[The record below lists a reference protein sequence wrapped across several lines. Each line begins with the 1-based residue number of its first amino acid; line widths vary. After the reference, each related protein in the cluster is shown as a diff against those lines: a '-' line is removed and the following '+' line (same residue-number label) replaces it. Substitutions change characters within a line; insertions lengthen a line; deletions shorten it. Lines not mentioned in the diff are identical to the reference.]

1 MPYFILYKAHIC
13 FIFLF
18 WETSQGQPLGFFFK
32 MFPGIFRNILIL
44 STQIL
49 YQAAV
54 DKTSCVYN
62 AVYIFLQ
69 TFKDSRNAL
78 LKKQEKHLY
87 VSCFLLHFFRALA
100 ALQQNRAQSRH
111 LYLLIVYYLMLPYIT
126 FLPRGIF
133 GWKSSAV
140 ALKRSFCSLYHG
152 SVQLNFAILYQTQ
165 LPKSLPI
172 LKLLS

>member
-1 MPYFILYKAHIC
+1 
-13 FIFLF
+13 
-18 WETSQGQPLGFFFK
+18 

-78 LKKQEKHLY
+78 LKK
-87 VSCFLLHFFRALA
+87 
-100 ALQQNRAQSRH
+100 
-111 LYLLIVYYLMLPYIT
+111 
-126 FLPRGIF
+126 
-133 GWKSSAV
+133 
-140 ALKRSFCSLYHG
+140 
-152 SVQLNFAILYQTQ
+152 
-165 LPKSLPI
+165 
-172 LKLLS
+172 